1 MWSWS
6 DSPLVRHCG
15 LLQPP
20 RAPHAPLG
28 AGERPTGTRCT
39 GLGLLQALTEANV
52 ANIEILNRAC
62 LRWSSTTW
70 STNLSAISEG
80 FPRQKAARHAAAT
93 TAGCNGIMTRTQTE
107 ATRTHSLMSPMLVTS
122 DETGLESVGGEIVS
136 GRADGSKGVRGGD
149 ALKMIASPTVT
160 GCQASS
166 IATSSTRTQ
175 AVSSVC
181 SLTASTLATLGFLL
195 PAASHA
201 GSRS

>member
-1 MWSWS
+1 MVVVRFSVG
-6 DSPLVRHCG
+6 SPRW
-15 LLQPP
+15 
-20 RAPHAPLG
+20 RATDGYPMHG
-28 AGERPTGTRCT
+28 AGAATGAHGSQRR
-39 GLGLLQALTEANV
+39 QQRD
-52 ANIEILNRAC
+52 IEPSVC

-93 TAGCNGIMTRTQTE
+93 TAGCNGIMTRTRTE

-136 GRADGSKGVRGGD
+136 GRADGSKGVRRRRTEDDCLAHGD
-149 ALKMIASPTVT
+149 C
-160 GCQASS
+160 GCQSSS
-166 IATSSTRTQ
+166 IAISSTRTQ

-195 PAASHA
+195 PAASHT

>member
-1 MWSWS
+1 MVKYDMVDEFIS
-6 DSPLVRHCG
+6 H
-15 LLQPP
+15 
-20 RAPHAPLG
+20 
-28 AGERPTGTRCT
+28 
-39 GLGLLQALTEANV
+39 LGLKGRIYQPS
-52 ANIEILNRAC
+52 RP
-62 LRWSSTTW
+62 
-70 STNLSAISEG
+70 EG
-80 FPRQKAARHAAAT
+80 FPRQKAAHAAATDIQSCHPCQLDSDSFSQRARHVQVRESTSASLST
-93 TAGCNGIMTRTQTE
+93 TAGCNGILTRTQTE

-195 PAASHA
+195 PASHA

>member
-1 MWSWS
+1 MVV
-6 DSPLVRHCG
+6 VRFS
-15 LLQPP
+15 
-20 RAPHAPLG
+20 
-28 AGERPTGTRCT
+28 TGTRCT

-93 TAGCNGIMTRTQTE
+93 TAGCNGIMTRTRTE

-136 GRADGSKGVRGGD
+136 GRADGSKGVRRRSTEDDCLAHGD
-149 ALKMIASPTVT
+149 WLPGEQHSNQLNPYTWVMTHEVRDYNPTSVCHLLALAIK
-160 GCQASS
+160 
-166 IATSSTRTQ
+166 SSTFRPVRSAFNRPTQ
-175 AVSSVC
+175 FV
-181 SLTASTLATLGFLL
+181 
-195 PAASHA
+195 
-201 GSRS
+201 